1 MEEKN
6 EAKLVVAVALTG
18 SRKGKYI
25 LKWAMDQF
33 LPEGYVKFLILHVY
47 PKITFVPTPLG
58 AWIPITEA
66 RDDVVDI
73 FRRDIEW
80 KKRKALLPYQKTL
93 ISQKVE
99 SDIVVLES
107 DDIATALSLEV
118 AKHSIRHLVIGSST
132 SSSAFSWKNLSA
144 TKTVDSSL
152 SGIIPEKAPKFCS
165 VYVVADGKLQNLR
178 PSESKP
184 SVISVHNTN
193 GSSNTFTES
202 SSPTLGS
209 LLTTRQDGYHRVANS
224 TTNGHKPRSL
234 DSQPNITGAPSRI
247 TESVEA
253 THYTFQGTNSSFGNY
268 SAINQSYSSG
278 DSGSWVSDR
287 TSPGGSFVGS
297 TPAGSSVSI
306 PMGGSF
312 TSIPPTESSVSIPF
326 GGSFIGTP
334 PTGSYVGT
342 SPGASFTG
350 TPPTGSYV
358 GTSPAG
364 SFTGTPPGSF
374 VASAGFL
381 AGNSAEQQSAAP
393 SSQNQAYELERLRME
408 LKHVEKMY
416 ELAQNSNVDEKLLF
430 PINQLNT
437 LSKELEAALTLE
449 EEKAKEKENAENN
462 KLKACQKEV
471 LQSGKK
477 AEDGENKLKQLLANP
492 IAQCQKFN
500 WNEIMEATSSLSEE
514 FKIGSGAFGTV
525 FKCKLHHTTAA
536 VKVLHSK
543 DTVTNKQFL
552 QELEIL
558 STIRHPHLLLLL
570 GAVPEESCLVYEYME
585 NGSLDDRLFRK
596 DNCPPLP
603 WYERVRISWEV
614 ASALAFLH
622 STKPKPI
629 IHRDLKPAN
638 ILLDQHLVSKIGDA
652 GLGTTMNVE
661 PSEKSLRTLYKETSP
676 VGTLCYI
683 DPEYQRTGRVSTK
696 SDVYAL
702 GVVILQLLT
711 AKPAVGIS
719 YLIEDA
725 VEEGTLTEVL
735 DKEAGRWPDDEALAL
750 AKLGLQCSELR
761 GRDRPDLREVVL
773 PALER
778 LKEVADR
785 AREQAASA
793 PAALPVHFICPIRKV
808 VMEDP
813 YVAADG
819 YTYDREAIEQWLAE
833 NNTSPTTSQP
843 LPHKFIMPNYTLL
856 EAIKQWKS
864 KQPPK

>member
-1 MEEKN
+1 MDKN

-18 SRKGKYI
+18 SRKGKNI
-25 LKWAMDQF
+25 LKWALDQF
-33 LPEGYVKFLILHVY
+33 LPEGYVKFIIFHVY

-58 AWIPITEA
+58 AWVPITEA
-66 RDDVVDI
+66 QDDI
-73 FRRDIEW
+73 ANNFRREIEW
-80 KKRKALLPYQKTL
+80 KKKKALLPYQKTL
-93 ISQKVE
+93 KSQKVE
-99 SDIVVLES
+99 SDIEVLES
-107 DDIATALSLEV
+107 DDIAKALCSEI
-118 AKHSIRHLVIGSST
+118 AKNSIRHLVVGSST
-132 SSSAFSWKNLSA
+132 SSSAFLWKTLSANKTVENNLSA
-144 TKTVDSSL
+144 NIS
-152 SGIIPEKAPKFCS
+152 ENAPRYCS

-184 SVISVHNTN
+184 TVISVHNNTS
-193 GSSNTFTES
+193 GSSSSFTDS

-209 LLTTRQDGYHRVANS
+209 LLKSGQVGDAHTR
-224 TTNGHKPRSL
+224 RSL
-234 DSQPNITGAPSRI
+234 DPQQNNMGAPNSI
-247 TESVEA
+247 KETEE
-253 THYTFQGTNSSFGNY
+253 TRHYTFQGTNTSFGNY

-278 DSGSWVSDR
+278 DTGSWVSDR

-306 PMGGSF
+306 PMGESF
-312 TSIPPTESSVSIPF
+312 T
-326 GGSFIGTP
+326 GTP
-334 PTGSYVGT
+334 PTGSSVSIPYGGSFTGT
-342 SPGASFTG
+342 PPTGSSVSIPYGGSFTG

-358 GTSPAG
+358 RTSPAA
-364 SFTGTPPGSF
+364 SFIGTPPGSF
-374 VASAGFL
+374 VASAGFSS
-381 AGNSAEQQSAAP
+381 GTPSHQQSQ
-393 SSQNQAYELERLRME
+393 SQAYELEKLRME

-416 ELAQNSNVDEKLLF
+416 ELARNSNVDEK
-430 PINQLNT
+430 LNT

-449 EEKAKEKENAENN
+449 EEKAKEMEGAEKN
-462 KLKACQKEV
+462 KLKGGQREV
-471 LQSGKK
+471 LESGKN
-477 AEDGENKLKQLLANP
+477 AEESENRLKQLLANP

-500 WNEIMEATSSLSEE
+500 WNEILEATSSLSEE
-514 FKIGSGAFGTV
+514 FKIGTGAFGTV

-622 STKPKPI
+622 STKPKAI

-652 GLGTTMNVE
+652 GLGTTMNIE
-661 PSEKSLRTLYKETSP
+661 PSDKSLRTLYKETSP

-711 AKPAVGIS
+711 AKSAVGIS
-719 YLIEDA
+719 YLVEDA
-725 VEEGTLTEVL
+725 VEEGTLEEVL
-735 DKEAGRWPDDEALAL
+735 DKEAGKWPEEEALAL

-761 GRDRPDLREVVL
+761 GRDRPDLRETVL
-773 PALER
+773 PSLER
-778 LKEVADR
+778 LKEAADS
-785 AREQAASA
+785 AREQAANA
-793 PAALPVHFICPIRKV
+793 PATLPLHFICPIRKV
-808 VMEDP
+808 VMDDP

-819 YTYDREAIEQWLAE
+819 YTYDREAIQQWLAE

-864 KQPPK
+864 KQPSK